1 MNEFNFAV
9 TGTERKK
16 LVGVIS
22 ELTNSKI
29 TYNGAPTFSYDCGGY
44 HIDKTGVVTG
54 EYDLNLFVGLAE
66 RGFEPEISPI
76 PAEES
81 DEPEVIPV
89 VDETAD
95 TAAHGADSEGIIAL
109 RLPDEVA
116 NRIFEE
122 LSPEKAAEPIQFST
136 PRGIFTVEK
145 VYQTREE
152 AEADDY
158 GIYFTHEAHDV
169 YIKPNPQGITEHS
182 KLFALV
188 GEPLPQPEEPAAYES
203 DRLTV
208 EVPND
213 FTPEQI
219 DNIAKMVAAKK
230 PLLKKALVAEE
241 LPIRVTDEKVAF
253 PWFTL
258 DKPENA
264 AYYVQ
269 FIYAL
274 CKTAK
279 EKKRVTAKAPEA
291 FENEKFSMRVWL
303 ISLKMIGK
311 EYGNARKLLGKALS
325 GDSGWRY
332 GKPEKQAETAPEA
345 SESEVQGDA

>member
-16 LVGVIS
+16 LVGAIS

-44 HIDKTGVVTG
+44 HIDKTGLVTG
-54 EYDLNLFVGLAE
+54 EYDLNLFVGLAG
-66 RGFEPEISPI
+66 RGFEPEISSV

-81 DEPEVIPV
+81 DESEVIPV
-89 VDETAD
+89 ADETAD
-95 TAAHGADSEGIIAL
+95 TAAYGADSEGI
-109 RLPDEVA
+109 
-116 NRIFEE
+116 
-122 LSPEKAAEPIQFST
+122 
-136 PRGIFTVEK
+136 
-145 VYQTREE
+145 
-152 AEADDY
+152 
-158 GIYFTHEAHDV
+158 
-169 YIKPNPQGITEHS
+169 TERN

-188 GEPLPQPEEPAAYES
+188 GEPLPQPEEPVTHES

-219 DNIAKMVAAKK
+219 DNIAKMVVAKES
-230 PLLKKALVAEE
+230 LLKKALVTEE
-241 LPIRVTDEKVAF
+241 LPIRITDEKVEF

-303 ISLKMIGK
+303 ISLGMIGK
-311 EYGNARKLLGKALS
+311 EYGNARKLLGKALG

-345 SESEVQGDA
+345 SKSEVQGDA